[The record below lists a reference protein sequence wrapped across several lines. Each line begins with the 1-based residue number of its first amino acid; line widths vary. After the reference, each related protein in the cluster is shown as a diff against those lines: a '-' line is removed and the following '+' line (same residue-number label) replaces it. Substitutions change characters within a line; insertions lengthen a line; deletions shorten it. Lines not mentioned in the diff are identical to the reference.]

1 MWYLLLINPFL
12 DFAFPLPGG
21 QQVLMLDWGK
31 HEEIY
36 NFESAQDWM
45 EFSQRA
51 KNCLIPLQ
59 EWHVTQFA
67 RSSGAAKVIGIHA
80 PPLGPSDQW
89 SDSDL
94 SERTKVFKRSE
105 DSRMRKP
112 DGTIT
117 RVENH
122 SLCGRAQG
130 GTNGRR
136 GSVRIDRRASRLV
149 HPKGGGGG
157 VRGYNWSS
165 QVTYRHGLLLAYPP
179 ATDRE
184 ARLLRSVT
192 HSEVS
197 DQGRGAGRGIAAIR
211 RAGGR
216 VRAFPAPLYANTTS
230 AGPRGHQYDS
240 ARTTAGGL
248 ARTWHRAGPGWSWTA
263 TGRSKRSR
271 RIGSLGRR

>member
-1 MWYLLLINPFL
+1 MLQLFRTGSARLAS
-12 DFAFPLPGG
+12 AFGRRQAGSVAVLVWTRRSADACLSRSREAVVLRSLRIRRTGCGRRPG
-21 QQVLMLDWGK
+21 
-31 HEEIY
+31 
-36 NFESAQDWM
+36 WM

-117 RVENH
+117 KGREP
-122 SLCGRAQG
+122 LAMRGRAQG

-149 HPKGGGGG
+149 HPERWGRRGP
-157 VRGYNWSS
+157 GYNWSS
-165 QVTYRHGLLLAYPP
+165 QVTYRHGCCSPTRRPP
-179 ATDRE
+179 T
-184 ARLLRSVT
+184 AR
-192 HSEVS
+192 
-197 DQGRGAGRGIAAIR
+197 RGC
-211 RAGGR
+211 
-216 VRAFPAPLYANTTS
+216 
-230 AGPRGHQYDS
+230 
-240 ARTTAGGL
+240 
-248 ARTWHRAGPGWSWTA
+248 
-263 TGRSKRSR
+263 
-271 RIGSLGRR
+271 